1 MSRYRQPLELVDRP
15 RPLAR
20 ALRFLAIAGGT
31 FGLGIFVIALMVLIS
46 AQ

>member
-1 MSRYRQPLELVDRP
+1 MARYRQPLELLDRP

-20 ALRFLAIAGGT
+20 LLRFMVIAGGT